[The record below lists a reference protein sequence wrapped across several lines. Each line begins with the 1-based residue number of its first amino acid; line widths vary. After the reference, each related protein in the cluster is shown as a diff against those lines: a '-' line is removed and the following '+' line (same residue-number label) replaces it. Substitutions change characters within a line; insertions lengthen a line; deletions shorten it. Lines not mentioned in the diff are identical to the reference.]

1 MWVFSGLLGL
11 PILAAPSF
19 RKDNKMRRNSFHR
32 LKSLLISLAITLSFA
47 ISLSSFGISEDVT
60 RQRLDYA
67 SAIQLVP
74 VMANNPGQFGSFFK
88 TRVSILNVAPLNYS
102 IKATLYNQNGK
113 VNEVTIPIANG
124 QQQNYENFLQEVF
137 AYQGAGTVELDAWFG
152 ILGGSSDNKFLLNVE
167 VYTESPSGRYKTIV
181 IPADNISSSFPAFSP
196 GIYVDANSRTNI
208 GCFNDGFGTNLIQA
222 DLHSPAGT
230 LINTYQMD
238 LGEDS
243 WNQIGLGDPVSGG
256 YIRWRP
262 TSSCFCYSVV
272 VDNTSNDGSFIPAT
286 IYIQ

>member
-1 MWVFSGLLGL
+1 MWVFAGLLGL
-11 PILAAPSF
+11 PILAANLVLERITKCVETAFIDSKACSSRWPSRSASPF
-19 RKDNKMRRNSFHR
+19 PCLPLASVKTLPGKDSITLRPFSWFPSWRT
-32 LKSLLISLAITLSFA
+32 IQASLAR
-47 ISLSSFGISEDVT
+47 SS
-60 RQRLDYA
+60 
-67 SAIQLVP
+67 
-74 VMANNPGQFGSFFK
+74 

-113 VNEVTIPIANG
+113 VNEVTIRIANG

-222 DLHSPAGT
+222 DHSPAGT